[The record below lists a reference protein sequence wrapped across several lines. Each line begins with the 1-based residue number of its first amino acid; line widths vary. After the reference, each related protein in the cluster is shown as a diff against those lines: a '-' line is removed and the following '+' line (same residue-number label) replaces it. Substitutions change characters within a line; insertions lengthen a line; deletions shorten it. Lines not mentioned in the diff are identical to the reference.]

1 MQWLHGRGAAIFVC
15 LTLKKKKNCK
25 MNYEE
30 ESWEPYDDNDDELD
44 DIEDNFNLC

>member
-1 MQWLHGRGAAIFVC
+1 
-15 LTLKKKKNCK
+15 

-30 ESWEPYDDNDDELD
+30 ESWEPYDDNDDEQLD